1 MGAMAQL
8 AQLIVIEGIDGSGKG
23 TQARELVARLTR
35 AGRSATLLSFPRYS
49 ETFFGARVGDFL
61 NGHFGALDTLPPF
74 LVSLL
79 YAGDRLES
87 RPYLLA
93 ALEANEFVI
102 CDRYVTS
109 NLAHQGSKVTGPD
122 QKQIWDWIEK
132 VEYGIFQLPRPDK
145 VFWLDVPVDIAAKL
159 IEAKSPRDYTS
170 AAADIQEADHSHL
183 SAAYRAYRELSGQ
196 NGWQRI
202 ECTRNS
208 QLRLATDIA
217 DELYQVVA
225 G

>member
-1 MGAMAQL
+1 MAQL

-35 AGRSATLLSFPRYS
+35 TGRSATLLSFPRYS

-109 NLAHQGSKVTGPD
+109 NLAHQGSKVDPT
-122 QKQIWDWIEK
+122 QHQQIWEWIEK
-132 VEYGIFQLPRPDK
+132 VEYQIFQLPRPDK

-183 SAAYRAYRELSGQ
+183 SAAYRAYRELSRQ

-202 ECTRNS
+202 ECTTNS
-208 QLRLATDIA
+208 QLRLATEIA
-217 DELYQVVA
+217 DELYQLVA

>member
-1 MGAMAQL
+1 MGAMAQQ
-8 AQLIVIEGIDGSGKG
+8 ARLIVIEGIDGSGKG

-87 RPYLLA
+87 RPVLLD
-93 ALEANEFVI
+93 ALKTHEFVI

-109 NLAHQGSKVTGPD
+109 NLAHQGSKVTAAD
-122 QKQIWDWIEK
+122 QQQIWEWIEQ
-132 VEYGIFQLPRPDK
+132 VEYSIFQLPRPNQ

-159 IEAKSPRDYTS
+159 IEAKSPRNYTS
-170 AAADIQEADHSHL
+170 AAADIQEADHGHL
-183 SAAYRAYRELSGQ
+183 SAAYRAYRELSEK
-196 NGWQRI
+196 NCWHRI
-202 ECTRNS
+202 ACTTNS
-208 QLRLATDIA
+208 KLRPAAEIA
-217 DELYQVVA
+217 DELYQLVA